1 MAGFVRSRSPEPRL
15 ARRDELA
22 LLPRIEAQAGERLR
36 GHPAAALFAASPT
49 EPALF
54 EQAWQRGMLWV
65 VASEDVLAGYLMAGA
80 LGEDFH
86 IQQMDVAPAHGRKGH
101 GRALLRHAMAQA
113 RAWGYRRAV
122 LSTLVDVPW
131 NAPFYASEG
140 FSEWAAPEW
149 SAGMYEVMAAEAAA
163 GFPMALRLAMRRTL
177 EQP

>member
-1 MAGFVRSRSPEPRL
+1 L

-80 LGEDFH
+80 LARTSISSRWTLRRRMGAKV
-86 IQQMDVAPAHGRKGH
+86 MVAPCCDMPWRRRGRGDT
-101 GRALLRHAMAQA
+101 GA
-113 RAWGYRRAV
+113 RY
-122 LSTLVDVPW
+122 
-131 NAPFYASEG
+131 
-140 FSEWAAPEW
+140 
-149 SAGMYEVMAAEAAA
+149 
-163 GFPMALRLAMRRTL
+163 
-177 EQP
+177 